1 MSVQMVLEVGLL
13 VTTVLC
19 VIANGFEVAAKAVKA
34 QFVVQNSGEVG
45 LAPRWIPYLA
55 VVEGA
60 GVAGLIIGL
69 AGVRPIGLAAA
80 IGLVAF
86 FIGAVAAHI
95 RSNVLHNIA
104 FPSVFLALA
113 AGSVA
118 YFALPTG

>member
-1 MSVQMVLEVGLL
+1 MAILEVGLL

-19 VIANGFEVAAKAVKA
+19 VIANGFEVVAKAMKA
-34 QFVVQNSGEVG
+34 QFVMQNSGEVG

-60 GVAGLIIGL
+60 GVVGLIIGL
-69 AGVRPIGLAAA
+69 AGVRPLGLAAA

-86 FIGAVAAHI
+86 FIGAVIAHV

-104 FPSVFLALA
+104 FPGVFLALA

-118 YFALPTG
+118 YFVLPTG

>member
-1 MSVQMVLEVGLL
+1 MAILEVGLL

-19 VIANGFEVAAKAVKA
+19 IIANGLEVAAKAVKA
-34 QFVVQNSGEVG
+34 QFVVQNCGEVG

-60 GVAGLIIGL
+60 GVVGLVIGL

-80 IGLVAF
+80 MGLVAF

-104 FPSVFLALA
+104 FPAVFLALA

>member
-1 MSVQMVLEVGLL
+1 MSVLETGLL

-19 VIANGFEVAAKAVKA
+19 VVANGFEVAAKTVKA

-45 LAPRWIPYLA
+45 VAPRWLPYLA
-55 VVEGA
+55 AIEGA
-60 GVAGLIIGL
+60 GVGGLVIGL
-69 AGVRPIGLAAA
+69 AGVRPLGLAAA

-86 FIGAVAAHI
+86 FISAVGAHI

-104 FPSVFLALA
+104 FPAVFLALA

-118 YFALPTG
+118 YFALPA

>member
-1 MSVQMVLEVGLL
+1 MSVLGIGLW

-19 VIANGFEVAAKAVKA
+19 VIANGFEVVAKAVKA

-55 VVEGA
+55 VIEGA

-86 FIGAVAAHI
+86 FTGAVGAHI

-104 FPSVFLALA
+104 FPGVFLALA
-113 AGSVA
+113 VGSLA
-118 YFALPTG
+118 YFALPV

>member
-1 MSVQMVLEVGLL
+1 MSVLETGLL

-19 VIANGFEVAAKAVKA
+19 VVANGFEVAAKTVKA

-45 LAPRWIPYLA
+45 VAPRWLPYLA
-55 VVEGA
+55 AIEGA
-60 GVAGLIIGL
+60 GVVGLVIGL
-69 AGVRPIGLAAA
+69 AGVRPLGLAAA

-86 FIGAVAAHI
+86 FIGAVGAHI

-104 FPSVFLALA
+104 FPAVFLALA

-118 YFALPTG
+118 YFALPA